1 VFSPAVLNVKFET
14 HISTILSVVYVV
26 VWMRNLVC
34 YIKRNFLPRVSQNRP
49 FNRTFGPKKDEL
61 GGVWRKLTIEELPN
75 LIYLLFI
82 LPSGSCMI

>member
-1 VFSPAVLNVKFET
+1 VLNVKFET
-14 HISTILSVVYVV
+14 HISTILFVVYVV

-34 YIKRNFLPRVSQNRP
+34 YIQRKFRPRVTQNRA
-49 FNRTFGPKKDEL
+49 FNRTFGPKRDEL